1 MATSRK
7 ARTANTS
14 AKAAAQSAESV
25 VIRQPERG
33 RLFLEIT
40 GTADLIQ
47 NNFSQKAIEMMLRKH
62 MGLTVTREKKNPRQA
77 IEDATIYNTDKRV
90 CIPPAALKKAM
101 LTAAAAD
108 KTLKKTRLRVDL
120 YVEGSSIPVTYSEME
135 PRMDMVRTAGIGRQP
150 DVRFRPAFKNWKARL
165 AITFDVDQVNHQSV
179 VDLLNRAGSVG
190 VGEWRPE
197 RDGTFGTFYV
207 SRAIDNK
214 KEQEEIVKEC
224 AVPLVPLVIPDWA
237 MDAEIDPELLARVAK
252 AKDENSAPE
261 EEAAE

>member
-1 MATSRK
+1 MAASRK
-7 ARTANTS
+7 ARTANT
-14 AKAAAQSAESV
+14 ATRAAAKSAESF
-25 VIRQPERG
+25 VIRRPERG

-47 NNFSQKAIEMMLRKH
+47 NNFSQKAMEQMLKKH
-62 MGLTVTREKKNPRQA
+62 MGISVQREKKNPRQCV
-77 IEDATIYNTDKRV
+77 EDATIYNTDRRV

-120 YVEGSSIPVTYSEME
+120 YVEGSSIPITYDEVE

-150 DVRFRPAFKNWKARL
+150 DVRFRPAFKNWKARV

-207 SRAIDNK
+207 SRAIEDK
-214 KEQEEIVKEC
+214 DEQAEIAKEC
-224 AVPLVPLVIPDWA
+224 SVPLVPLKIPSWA
-237 MDAEIDPELLARVAK
+237 MDAEIDADLLARVAK
-252 AKDENSAPE
+252 ATDGEA
-261 EEAAE
+261 EAAQ